1 MTGLASNGTVQET
14 EGGFIFLIDKS
25 LHWTSFDVVN
35 KMRYALKIKKVGH
48 AGTLDPLAT
57 GLVIVCAGKATKQIE
72 SFMATEKEYTGTIRL
87 GVTTPSYD
95 LETET
100 DQEYPTDHITTEL
113 IHQKATEFLGPQMQV
128 PPIFSALKVDGKK
141 LYELARKGKE
151 AKIEPRPIEIKEFE
165 ITAVRM
171 PEVDFRV
178 VVSKGTY
185 IRSLAFDFGKACGS
199 GAVLSALRRTRV
211 GDFDVKNALT
221 IPDWLEWWQQKQKE
235 MLEIDNSEP
244 PTE

>member
-1 MTGLASNGTVQET
+1 MTTQGMVQET
-14 EGGFIFLIDKS
+14 EGGYIFLIDKS

-72 SFMATEKEYTGTIRL
+72 SFMATEKEYTGTFRL

-100 DQEYPTDHITTEL
+100 DQEYPIDHITVEL
-113 IHQKATEFLGPQMQV
+113 IHQKATEFLGPQMQI

-151 AKIEPRPIEIKEFE
+151 AKIEPRPIEIKELE

-211 GDFDVKNALT
+211 GDFDVKNAMT
-221 IPDWLEWWQQKQKE
+221 IPNWLEWWQQKQR
-235 MLEIDNSEP
+235 EIQENQSPE
-244 PTE
+244 PTEEL

>member
-1 MTGLASNGTVQET
+1 MTTQGMVQET
-14 EGGFIFLIDKS
+14 EGGYIFLIDKS

-72 SFMATEKEYTGTIRL
+72 SFMATEKEYTGTFRL

-100 DQEYPTDHITTEL
+100 DQKYPTDHITVEL
-113 IHQKATEFLGPQMQV
+113 IHQKATEFLGPQMQI

-151 AKIEPRPIEIKEFE
+151 AKIEPRPIEIKELE

-211 GDFDVKNALT
+211 GDFDVKNAMT
-221 IPDWLEWWQQKQKE
+221 IPDWLEWWQQKQR
-235 MLEIDNSEP
+235 EIQENQSPE
-244 PTE
+244 PTEEL

>member
-1 MTGLASNGTVQET
+1 MVQET
-14 EGGFIFLIDKS
+14 EGGYVFLMDKA

-100 DQEYPTDHITTEL
+100 DQEYPTDHITPEL
-113 IHQKATEFLGPQMQV
+113 IHQKALEFLGPQMQT

-165 ITAVRM
+165 ITAIRM
-171 PEVDFRV
+171 PEVDFRA

-211 GDFDVKNALT
+211 GDFEVKNAMT
-221 IPDWLEWWQQKQKE
+221 IPDWLEWWQQKLKE
-235 MLEIDNSEP
+235 IQPNQDSELP
-244 PTE
+244 VEL

>member
-1 MTGLASNGTVQET
+1 MVQET
-14 EGGFIFLIDKS
+14 EGGYIFLIDKS

-72 SFMATEKEYTGTIRL
+72 SFMATEKEYTGTFRL

-100 DQEYPTDHITTEL
+100 DQEYPTDHITVEL
-113 IHQKATEFLGPQMQV
+113 IHQKATEFLGPQMQI

-151 AKIEPRPIEIKEFE
+151 AKIEPRPIEIKELE
-165 ITAVRM
+165 ITDVRM

-211 GDFDVKNALT
+211 GDFDVKNAMT
-221 IPDWLEWWQQKQKE
+221 IPDWLEWWQQKQR
-235 MLEIDNSEP
+235 EIQENQSPEP
-244 PTE
+244 TGEL

>member
-1 MTGLASNGTVQET
+1 MTSEGMVQET
-14 EGGFIFLIDKS
+14 EGGYIFLIDKS

-72 SFMATEKEYTGTIRL
+72 SFMATEKEYTGTFRL

-100 DQEYPTDHITTEL
+100 DQEYPTDHITVEL
-113 IHQKATEFLGPQMQV
+113 IHQKATEFLGPQMQI

-151 AKIEPRPIEIKEFE
+151 AKIEPRPIEIKELE
-165 ITAVRM
+165 ITGVRM

-211 GDFDVKNALT
+211 GDLDVKNAMT
-221 IPDWLEWWQQKQKE
+221 IPDWLEWWQQKQRE
-235 MLEIDNSEP
+235 NQENQSPEP
-244 PTE
+244 TGEL

>member
-1 MTGLASNGTVQET
+1 MTTQGMVQET
-14 EGGFIFLIDKS
+14 EGGYIFLIDKS

-72 SFMATEKEYTGTIRL
+72 SFMATEKEYTGTFRL

-100 DQEYPTDHITTEL
+100 DQEYPIDHITEEL
-113 IHQKATEFLGPQMQV
+113 IHQKATEFLGPQMQI

-151 AKIEPRPIEIKEFE
+151 AKIEPRPIEIKELE

-211 GDFDVKNALT
+211 GDFDVKNAMT
-221 IPDWLEWWQQKQKE
+221 IPDWLEWWQQKQR
-235 MLEIDNSEP
+235 EIQENQIPD
-244 PTE
+244 PTEEL

>member
-1 MTGLASNGTVQET
+1 MVQET
-14 EGGFIFLIDKS
+14 EGGYIFLIDKS
-25 LHWTSFDVVN
+25 LNWTSFDVVN

-72 SFMATEKEYTGTIRL
+72 SFMATEKEYTGTFRF

-100 DQEYPTDHITTEL
+100 DQEYPTDHITVEL
-113 IHQKATEFLGPQMQV
+113 IHQKATEFLGPQMQI

-165 ITAVRM
+165 ITGVRM

-211 GDFDVKNALT
+211 GDFDVKNAMT
-221 IPDWLEWWQQKQKE
+221 IPDWLEWWKQKQR
-235 MLEIDNSEP
+235 EIEENKVSEP
-244 PTE
+244 GTEL

>member
-1 MTGLASNGTVQET
+1 MTTQGMVQET
-14 EGGFIFLIDKS
+14 EGGYIFLIDKS

-72 SFMATEKEYTGTIRL
+72 SFMATEKEYTGTFRL

-100 DQEYPTDHITTEL
+100 DQEYPTDHITVEL
-113 IHQKATEFLGPQMQV
+113 IHQKATEFLGPQMQI

-151 AKIEPRPIEIKEFE
+151 AKIEPRPIEIKELE

-211 GDFDVKNALT
+211 GDFEIKNAMT
-221 IPDWLEWWQQKQKE
+221 IPDWLEWWQQKQR
-235 MLEIDNSEP
+235 EIQENQSPE
-244 PTE
+244 PTEEL

>member
-1 MTGLASNGTVQET
+1 MTTQGMVQET
-14 EGGFIFLIDKS
+14 EGGYIFLIDKS

-72 SFMATEKEYTGTIRL
+72 SFMATEKEYTGTFRL

-100 DQEYPTDHITTEL
+100 DQEYPTDHITVEL
-113 IHQKATEFLGPQMQV
+113 IHQKATEFLGPQMQI

-151 AKIEPRPIEIKEFE
+151 AKIEPRPIEIKELE

-211 GDFDVKNALT
+211 GDFDVKNAMT
-221 IPDWLEWWQQKQKE
+221 IPNWLEWWQQKQR
-235 MLEIDNSEP
+235 EIQENQSPE
-244 PTE
+244 PTEEL

>member
-1 MTGLASNGTVQET
+1 MTTQGMVQET
-14 EGGFIFLIDKS
+14 EGGYIFLIDKS

-72 SFMATEKEYTGTIRL
+72 SFMATEKEYTGTFRL

-100 DQEYPTDHITTEL
+100 DREYPTDHITVEL
-113 IHQKATEFLGPQMQV
+113 IHQKATEFLGPQMQI

-151 AKIEPRPIEIKEFE
+151 AKIEPRPIEIKELE

-211 GDFDVKNALT
+211 GDFDVKNAMT
-221 IPDWLEWWQQKQKE
+221 IPDWLEWWQQKQR
-235 MLEIDNSEP
+235 EIQENQIPD
-244 PTE
+244 PTEEL

>member
-1 MTGLASNGTVQET
+1 MTTQGMVQET
-14 EGGFIFLIDKS
+14 EGGYIFLIDKS

-72 SFMATEKEYTGTIRL
+72 SFMATEKEYTGTFRL

-100 DQEYPTDHITTEL
+100 DQEYPIDHITEEL
-113 IHQKATEFLGPQMQV
+113 IHQKATEFLGPQMQI

-151 AKIEPRPIEIKEFE
+151 AKIEPRPIEIKELE

-211 GDFDVKNALT
+211 GDFDVKNAMT
-221 IPDWLEWWQQKQKE
+221 IPDWLEWWQQKQR
-235 MLEIDNSEP
+235 EIQENQSTE
-244 PTE
+244 PTEEL

>member
-1 MTGLASNGTVQET
+1 M
-14 EGGFIFLIDKS
+14 
-25 LHWTSFDVVN
+25 
-35 KMRYALKIKKVGH
+35 
-48 AGTLDPLAT
+48 
-57 GLVIVCAGKATKQIE
+57 QI
-72 SFMATEKEYTGTIRL
+72 
-87 GVTTPSYD
+87 
-95 LETET
+95 
-100 DQEYPTDHITTEL
+100 
-113 IHQKATEFLGPQMQV
+113 

-165 ITAVRM
+165 ITAIRM

-235 MLEIDNSEP
+235 MVEIEDP
-244 PTE
+244 QPDKAL

>member
-1 MTGLASNGTVQET
+1 MTTQGMVQET
-14 EGGFIFLIDKS
+14 EGGYIFLIDKS

-72 SFMATEKEYTGTIRL
+72 SFMATEKEYTGTFRL

-100 DQEYPTDHITTEL
+100 DQEYPTDHITVEL
-113 IHQKATEFLGPQMQV
+113 IHQKATEFLGPQMQI

-151 AKIEPRPIEIKEFE
+151 AKIEPRPIEIKELE

-211 GDFDVKNALT
+211 GDFDVKNAMT
-221 IPDWLEWWQQKQKE
+221 IPDWLEWWQQKQR
-235 MLEIDNSEP
+235 EIQENQSPE
-244 PTE
+244 PTEEL

>member
-1 MTGLASNGTVQET
+1 
-14 EGGFIFLIDKS
+14 
-25 LHWTSFDVVN
+25 
-35 KMRYALKIKKVGH
+35 
-48 AGTLDPLAT
+48 
-57 GLVIVCAGKATKQIE
+57 VIVCAGKATKQIE
-72 SFMATEKEYTGTIRL
+72 SFMATEKEYTGTFRL

-100 DQEYPTDHITTEL
+100 DQEYPIDHITVEL
-113 IHQKATEFLGPQMQV
+113 IHQKATEFLGPQMQI

-151 AKIEPRPIEIKEFE
+151 AKIEPRPIEIKELE

-211 GDFDVKNALT
+211 GDFDVKNAMT
-221 IPDWLEWWQQKQKE
+221 IPNWLEWWQQKQR
-235 MLEIDNSEP
+235 EIQENQSPE
-244 PTE
+244 TTGEL

>member
-1 MTGLASNGTVQET
+1 MTTQGMVQET
-14 EGGFIFLIDKS
+14 EGGYIFLIDKS

-72 SFMATEKEYTGTIRL
+72 SFMATEKEYTGTFRL

-100 DQEYPTDHITTEL
+100 DHEYPTDHITVEL
-113 IHQKATEFLGPQMQV
+113 IHQKATEFLGPQMQI

-151 AKIEPRPIEIKEFE
+151 AKIEPRPIEIKELE

-211 GDFDVKNALT
+211 GDFDVKNAMT
-221 IPDWLEWWQQKQKE
+221 IPDWLEWWQQKQR
-235 MLEIDNSEP
+235 EIQENQSPE
-244 PTE
+244 PTEEL

>member
-1 MTGLASNGTVQET
+1 MTSNGMVQET
-14 EGGFIFLIDKS
+14 EGGYVFLMDKA

-100 DQEYPTDHITTEL
+100 DQEYPTDHITPEL
-113 IHQKATEFLGPQMQV
+113 IHQKALEFLGPQMQT

-165 ITAVRM
+165 ITAIRM
-171 PEVDFRV
+171 PEVDFRA

-211 GDFDVKNALT
+211 GDFEVKNAMT
-221 IPDWLEWWQQKQKE
+221 IPDWLEWWQQKLKE
-235 MLEIDNSEP
+235 IQPNQDSELP
-244 PTE
+244 VEL